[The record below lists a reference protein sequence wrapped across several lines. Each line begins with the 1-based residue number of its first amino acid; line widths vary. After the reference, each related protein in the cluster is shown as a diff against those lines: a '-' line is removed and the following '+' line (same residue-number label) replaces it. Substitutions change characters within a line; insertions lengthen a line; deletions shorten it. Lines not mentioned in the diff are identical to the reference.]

1 MPILPNWNGER
12 RWFLRHAINNRTSTI
27 PAWIQ
32 WHNHSH
38 SHPFLCLWRCVFI
51 LLSMSSLLL
60 LQAHTIFMTTTQT
73 VHANK
78 LRMRMFNFCKHNFRP
93 FPFCQRSCPSVFVKA
108 IFTIWTVYGQLTHN
122 YKRIDFMFL
131 SSSGHGRSCFWLK
144 SAIFS
149 VQHTA
154 HKQSHGSYVMAMRII
169 AIDFSMHVWVSWLR
183 NLCSVFSLNE
193 SNL

>member
-27 PAWIQ
+27 PTWIE
-32 WHNHSH
+32 WHWTILIHTH
-38 SHPFLCLWRCVFI
+38 FCVCGVAFLFRSLDVV
-51 LLSMSSLLL
+51 SLLL
-60 LQAHTIFMTTTQT
+60 LQSHTIFMTTTQT

-78 LRMRMFNFCKHNFRP
+78 LRMRMFNFCKLNFRP

-154 HKQSHGSYVMAMRII
+154 HKQSHGS
-169 AIDFSMHVWVSWLR
+169 
-183 NLCSVFSLNE
+183 
-193 SNL
+193 